1 MTMLDPAP
9 PTPRSQIDT
18 VVYDFGNVL
27 VRWDPYAAFDG
38 HDRDEVERW
47 MAEIDFRA
55 FNHAQDAGR
64 TWDAARATLTD
75 RPHLVPF
82 VDAYVTGFAG
92 TLLGPV
98 PGSAELVAELKGLGL
113 RLYGLTNWSAELFG
127 HAEVAAPAVGLM
139 DDVVVS
145 GRVGLAKPDPRIFA
159 HLTAAFHVEPARAVF
174 VDDSPVNVAAARDA
188 GFHAVHFTGTD
199 AFRAALRDLGL
210 PVRQTAAPGGAQ
222 G

>member
-1 MTMLDPAP
+1 MPDPAP
-9 PTPRSQIDT
+9 PTPRPETGIDT

-27 VRWDPYAAFDG
+27 VRWDPYGAFPDR
-38 HDRDEVERW
+38 DRDEVERW
-47 MAEIDFRA
+47 MAEIDFAA
-55 FNHAQDAGR
+55 FNQAQDAGR

-75 RPHLVPF
+75 RPHLVGL

-98 PGSAELVAELKGLGL
+98 PGSAQLVAELKDRGL
-113 RLYGLTNWSAELFG
+113 RLYGLTNWSAELFH

-145 GRVGLAKPDPRIFA
+145 GRVGLAKPDPRIFD
-159 HLTAAFHVEPARAVF
+159 HLATAFDVDPARAVF
-174 VDDSPVNVAAARDA
+174 VDDSPANVAAARDT
-188 GFHAVHFTGTD
+188 GFLAVHFTGTD
-199 AFRAALRDLGL
+199 AFRAALRDLGV
-210 PVRQTAAPGGAQ
+210 PVRAASAPGAQ